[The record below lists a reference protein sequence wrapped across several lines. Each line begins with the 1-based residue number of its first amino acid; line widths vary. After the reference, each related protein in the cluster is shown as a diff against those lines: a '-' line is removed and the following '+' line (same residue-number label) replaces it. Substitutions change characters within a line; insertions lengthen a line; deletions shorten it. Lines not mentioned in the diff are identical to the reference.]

1 MTACDKITQYIL
13 LDAETEAKAIVD
25 NAVAKAEEIK
35 AEGKIKADK
44 LLSELK
50 DVADKK
56 QQAANESALSTAKLS
71 VRNAVLLKKREEI
84 EKTLIALE
92 QHLISLPQKEYFDV
106 LLVLAKRYA
115 TKEQGVMVVNGND
128 LERMS
133 DDFKK
138 NLEKLNITVS
148 AEGDNSIGGG
158 FILKYNDIEQNAD
171 FKALIAEKKEQLTDI
186 INKQLF

>member
-1 MTACDKITQYIL
+1 MTACDKITQYVL
-13 LDAETEAKAIVD
+13 LDAETEAKSIVD
-25 NAVAKAEEIK
+25 NAVAEAEKIK
-35 AEGKIKADK
+35 AEGKLKADE
-44 LLSELK
+44 LLKELK
-50 DVADKK
+50 EVADKK
-56 QQAANESALSTAKLS
+56 QQAASESALSTAKLS

-84 EKTLIALE
+84 EKTLVVLE
-92 QHLISLPQKEYFDV
+92 QYLISLPKNEYFDV

-115 TKEQGVMVVNGND
+115 TKEQGVMVVNSND

-148 AEGDNSIGGG
+148 SEADNSIGGG

-171 FKALIAEKKEQLTDI
+171 FKALISEKKEQLTDI